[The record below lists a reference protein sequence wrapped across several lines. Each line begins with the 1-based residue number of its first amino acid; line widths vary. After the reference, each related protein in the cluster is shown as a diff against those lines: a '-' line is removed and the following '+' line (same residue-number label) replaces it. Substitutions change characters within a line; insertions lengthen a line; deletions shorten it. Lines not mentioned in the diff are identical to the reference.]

1 MPDHSRFESLVHD
14 SPAARSFHVSR
25 QVFVDEDTLAVEREQ
40 IFERCWLYLGHESEL
55 RKKGDFVSRRVAGRE
70 LIFTRDARGELNAL
84 MNSCPHRGAMVC
96 RERQGN
102 TKSFQCFY
110 HGWIFGM
117 DGACRDIPGA
127 DSYPEGFKESP
138 EAQLRHAPR
147 FEIYRGF
154 AFVCFDKDAI
164 SLSDYLGNA
173 KDYIDMVAD
182 HSQAGMEIIGG
193 TQEYSIKANWK
204 LLCENSADGYHA
216 ATNHATYLDYL
227 KDRGDNLVPIALS
240 GIARDLGNGH
250 AVVEYRAPWGRP
262 VAQWIPAWGEDGKRE
277 LDEIYA
283 RLVARFGEERA
294 DRIAHTNRNL
304 LIFPNLV
311 INDIMAITVRT
322 FFPTAPDM
330 MSINAW
336 SLVPAD
342 EAGDRRRDRLFNFL
356 EFLGPGGFAT
366 PDDIE
371 ALEQCQ
377 RGYANN
383 KELGWNIISRGM
395 GKEVPSYDDE
405 LQMRAYWTEWR
416 RRMTQGE
423 PA

>member
-1 MPDHSRFESLVHD
+1 
-14 SPAARSFHVSR
+14 
-25 QVFVDEDTLAVEREQ
+25 
-40 IFERCWLYLGHESEL
+40 
-55 RKKGDFVSRRVAGRE
+55 
-70 LIFTRDARGELNAL
+70 
-84 MNSCPHRGAMVC
+84 
-96 RERQGN
+96 
-102 TKSFQCFY
+102 
-110 HGWIFGM
+110 
-117 DGACRDIPGA
+117 
-127 DSYPEGFKESP
+127 
-138 EAQLRHAPR
+138 
-147 FEIYRGF
+147 
-154 AFVCFDKDAI
+154 
-164 SLSDYLGNA
+164 
-173 KDYIDMVAD
+173 
-182 HSQAGMEIIGG
+182 
-193 TQEYSIKANWK
+193 
-204 LLCENSADGYHA
+204 
-216 ATNHATYLDYL
+216 
-227 KDRGDNLVPIALS
+227 
-240 GIARDLGNGH
+240 
-250 AVVEYRAPWGRP
+250 

-322 FFPTAPDM
+322 FFPIAPDM

-342 EAGDRRRDRLFNFL
+342 ETGDRRRDRLFNFL